1 MLHVI
6 LDCLHCAVSTDNSH
20 TVIFRF
26 KSLGGII
33 MKKTLE
39 SLEEVG
45 DFITTESRESLS
57 HTFICDK
64 YFQKIDSIMFM
75 LAYRCI

>member
-1 MLHVI
+1 MLHCYRDNLLLHYI
-6 LDCLHCAVSTDNSH
+6 LDCFHFAVSTDNL

-33 MKKTLE
+33 MKKTLM

-45 DFITTESRESLS
+45 DFITTESQESLN
-57 HTFICDK
+57 H
-64 YFQKIDSIMFM
+64 KIM
-75 LAYRCI
+75 